1 MTDVID
7 ELVKELWPE
16 RQVIV
21 QPLLGGITNAN
32 FFVDLGDEQV
42 VVRIPG
48 ANTALLGIDRHH
60 EVAAHRLAS
69 SIGIAPEVLARSE
82 SEGWMV
88 TRFLPGRPIIATEL
102 ASEPMLGELTATL
115 RRLHRAGRIDMDFN
129 PFSII
134 CQYHE
139 IALSREVVEP
149 FDYPFAREILARIE
163 EVRPF
168 RPAAFCHND
177 LLNANFIHDGA
188 IRILDW
194 EYAGMGDP
202 FFDLA
207 NFSANHGLPR
217 TSDELLLTHYF
228 GHCDTDLLAVLALM
242 KVVSELRETM
252 WGVVQM
258 AVSSLDVDYVAYAQE
273 RSRRFESLV
282 HDMDLSL
289 TTKAAARVGVDEG
302 FE

>member
-7 ELVKELWPE
+7 ELVKQLWPE
-16 RQVIV
+16 RQVMV

-32 FFVDLGDEQV
+32 FIVDLGDEQV

-48 ANTALLGIDRHH
+48 DNTALLGIDRHY
-60 EVAAHRLAS
+60 ETVANSLAS
-69 SIGIAPEVLARSE
+69 SIGIAPEVFARSE

-88 TRFLPGRPIIATEL
+88 TRFLPGRPITAAEM
-102 ASEPMLGELTATL
+102 ASEPMLGELAATL
-115 RRLHRAGRIDMDFN
+115 RRLHHAGTIGVDFN

-134 CQYHE
+134 RQYHE
-139 IALSREVVEP
+139 IAETRDVVEP
-149 FDYPFAREILARIE
+149 FDYPSAQGILAQIE
-163 EVRPF
+163 EVRAF
-168 RPAAFCHND
+168 RATSFCHND
-177 LLNANFIHDGA
+177 LLNANFIYDGA

-207 NFSANHGLPR
+207 NFSVNHDLSPA
-217 TSDELLLTHYF
+217 SDERLLAHYF
-228 GHCDTDLLAVLALM
+228 GHCDTSLLAVLSLM

-258 AVSSLDVDYVAYAQE
+258 AVSTLDVDFVDYAQE
-273 RSRRFESLV
+273 RSRRYESLV
-282 HDMDLSL
+282 REMNFEQITND
-289 TTKAAARVGVDEG
+289 AARATSGRQN
-302 FE
+302 